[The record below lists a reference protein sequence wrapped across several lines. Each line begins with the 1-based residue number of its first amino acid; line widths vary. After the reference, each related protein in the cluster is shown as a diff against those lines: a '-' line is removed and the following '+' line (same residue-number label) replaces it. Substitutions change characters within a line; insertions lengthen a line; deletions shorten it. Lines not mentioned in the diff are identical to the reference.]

1 MTPVFRLAALAGAAL
16 VLAACAIGEPLPE
29 ATTYVVEPQMPPA
42 APASA
47 RRPEALR
54 MGNVRVAAAFSGNS
68 LVFRTSDVQY
78 KTDPYHAFIAEPGAL
93 FGSRM
98 ADWLE
103 AAGPFASVVQ
113 PDGLRAARYVL
124 EATVTE
130 LYGDFRLGRGP
141 AAVLAIQ
148 FALIDT
154 AAPRPKTVL
163 ARTLARRI
171 ELPEASFDT
180 LVRGYGRA
188 LAEILAEL
196 VAAMNSIQRS
206 ASWKQ

>member
-1 MTPVFRLAALAGAAL
+1 MTPVSRVVAFAGAAL
-16 VLAACAIGEPLPE
+16 LLAACSIGEPLPE

-47 RRPEALR
+47 RKPDALR
-54 MGNVRVAAAFSGNS
+54 MGQVRVAAAFSGTS

-78 KTDPYHAFIAEPGAL
+78 KSDPYHAFIAEPGAML
-93 FGSRM
+93 GSRI

-113 PDGLRAARYVL
+113 PEGVRPARYVL

-130 LYGDFRLGRGP
+130 LYGDFRTGRKP
-141 AAVLAIQ
+141 AAVLTVQ
-148 FALIDT
+148 FALLDT
-154 AAPRPKTVL
+154 DSPRAKTVL
-163 ARTLARRI
+163 ARTLGRRI
-171 ELPEASFDT
+171 DLPEASFDA
-180 LVRGYGRA
+180 LVRGYGSA

-196 VAAMNSIQRS
+196 VAAMNTLGRS
-206 ASWKQ
+206 